1 MSLVKCPGKQGPV
14 FKCSD
19 IIAVEAPNVKHF
31 LQFLLY
37 FFVLFQIVDYSVNC
51 VLHVWLIVH
60 IFCFWLSDSLIHG
73 IMMLSYSMIGAMTM
87 AAPLYDSLLSFAQT
101 NPLRMHMPGHKGACE
116 GLFSEI
122 TPIDFTEIVPT
133 GNLYTGEGAIT
144 EAEALCA
151 NYAGAK
157 SALFFTCGSTQG
169 IYTMLAEAVGM
180 GGELILERGC
190 HKSVYNAMALLDI
203 TPHYIYA
210 PPIPG
215 TPLSGAV
222 TPELVENALCR
233 YPASKAVFLTSPTYY
248 GVVTDLA
255 PISALCHVHSA
266 FLLVD
271 QAHGAH
277 FPSVGLPSAPEQ
289 DADLSVVS
297 THKTWPA
304 LGSSSVLYV
313 GSDFFDR
320 LHLKKTS
327 SLFGTTS
334 PSYPILASIDYARDR
349 LEGSDGDAYRRCANL
364 TAALRERINRDT
376 PFHALIPSADLI
388 LDPCRLTIDTL
399 SAGLPGHS
407 ADELLAQK
415 NIYVEMSDEQYL
427 VLILTCRDDEAAFD
441 RLWDGILSLI
451 PHCNHQAKPEILSVP
466 PKPEIRCSIRDARF
480 GNQETL
486 PLSQAAG
493 RIAAEII
500 APYPPG
506 IPILAPGEEISQ
518 KHIAYLQKKSYNIEE
533 YIAVLLAA
541 EF

>member
-1 MSLVKCPGKQGPV
+1 
-14 FKCSD
+14 
-19 IIAVEAPNVKHF
+19 
-31 LQFLLY
+31 
-37 FFVLFQIVDYSVNC
+37 
-51 VLHVWLIVH
+51 
-60 IFCFWLSDSLIHG
+60 
-73 IMMLSYSMIGAMTM
+73 M
-87 AAPLYDSLLSFAQT
+87 AAPLYDSLLQFSNT
-101 NPLRMHMPGHKGACE
+101 NPLRMHMPGHKGIGD
-116 GLFSEI
+116 GLFSQI
-122 TPIDFTEIVPT
+122 APIDFTEISPT
-133 GNLYTGEGAIT
+133 GNLYTGEGAIS

-151 NYAGAK
+151 EYAGAK
-157 SALFFTCGSTQG
+157 NALFFTCGSTQG

-215 TPLSGAV
+215 TSLSG
-222 TPELVENALCR
+222 PMDLDGIEDALER

-248 GVVTDLA
+248 GVVTDLN
-255 PISALCHVHSA
+255 PIAALCHRHHTY
-266 FLLVD
+266 LLVD

-277 FPSVGLPSAPEQ
+277 FPSVGLPSAAQ
-289 DADLSVVS
+289 QGADLSVVS
-297 THKTWPA
+297 THKTWSA

-313 GSDFFDR
+313 GSDGFDR

-349 LEGSDGDAYRRCANL
+349 LEGSDGEAYQHCAKL
-364 TAALRERINRDT
+364 TAAFREKINHHT
-376 PFHALIPSADLI
+376 PFCSLTSSDHLS

-399 SAGLPGHS
+399 SGGLSGYL
-407 ADELLAQK
+407 ADELLQQK
-415 NIYVEMSDEQYL
+415 NIYVEMSDEQYI
-427 VLILTCRDDEAAFD
+427 VLILTCQDNESTFT
-441 RLWDGILSLI
+441 RLWDGIISLI
-451 PHCNHQAKPEILSVP
+451 PHCSHPSKYKILELP
-466 PKPEIRCSIRDARF
+466 PKPAIRCSIRVARF
-480 GNQETL
+480 GKQVSM

-493 RIAAEII
+493 RIAADII

-533 YIAVLLAA
+533 YIAVVAAA
-541 EF
+541 ES